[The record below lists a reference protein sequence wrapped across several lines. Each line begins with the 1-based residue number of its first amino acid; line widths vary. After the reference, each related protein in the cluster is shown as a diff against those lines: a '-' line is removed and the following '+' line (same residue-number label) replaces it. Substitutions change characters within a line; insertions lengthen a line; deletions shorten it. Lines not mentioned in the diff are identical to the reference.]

1 MTAVGSLAHESGRA
15 AALAPVLRIAR
26 PSRNLD
32 AAAGFYTRAFAL
44 EVLETFTDHAGF
56 DGVILGR
63 AGWPYHLELTHQSAH
78 SITPRPTPE
87 DLLVLYFPDHAE
99 WLEAVRRVRD
109 TGARPVPSRNPYWD
123 RYGLTFE
130 DPDGYRIVIANIGWP

>member
-1 MTAVGSLAHESGRA
+1 MTAIAHETGGA
-15 AALAPVLRIAR
+15 AGFVPVLRVAR
-26 PSRNLD
+26 PSRNLE
-32 AAAGFYTRAFAL
+32 ATVGFYTRAFGL
-44 EVLETFTDHAGF
+44 EVLATFTDHGGF

-63 AGWPYHLELTHQSAH
+63 PDWPYHLELTHQSAH

-87 DLLVLYFPDHAE
+87 DLLILYLPDRTE
-99 WLEAVRRVRD
+99 WIVAIQRVRD

-123 RYGLTFE
+123 RCGQTFE

>member
-1 MTAVGSLAHESGRA
+1 MTISMPASGGA
-15 AALAPVLRIAR
+15 TDVVPVLRVAR

-32 AAAGFYTRAFAL
+32 ASMGFYTRAFGL
-44 EVLETFTDHAGF
+44 EVLDTFTDHAGF

-78 SITPRPTPE
+78 AIAPRPTAE
-87 DLLVLYFPDHAE
+87 DLLVLYLPDRRE
-99 WLEAVRRVRD
+99 WVGAIQRIRD
-109 TGARPVPSRNPYWD
+109 TGARPVPSHNPYWD
-123 RYGLTFE
+123 RCGLTFE